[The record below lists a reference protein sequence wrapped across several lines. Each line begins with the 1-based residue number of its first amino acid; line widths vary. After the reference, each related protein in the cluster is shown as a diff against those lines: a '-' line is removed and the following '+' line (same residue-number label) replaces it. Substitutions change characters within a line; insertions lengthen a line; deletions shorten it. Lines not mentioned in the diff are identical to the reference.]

1 MWFWIFMFVCIIV
14 VPVMMYILGKVFVTH
29 PPKDINGVYGYRTT
43 RSMKNQETWDF
54 AHKFCG
60 RLWVKLGKLL
70 VFVSIVPMFF
80 VIGKSDNVIGVMGLI
95 ISGFQLIVMLGS
107 IVPTERALKGK
118 FDKDGNRRNRE

>member
-14 VPVMMYILGKVFVTH
+14 VPVMMYILGKVFVNH

-54 AHKFCG
+54 AHEFCG

-95 ISGFQLIVMLGS
+95 ISGFQLVVMLGS